1 VAPSTPSGQGSGRV
15 VDGKYRVLRLLP
27 GKGDVMRL
35 LAEHPNIGRTVEL
48 RMLSPRQ
55 DADPLAQRLLERE
68 ARALGAA
75 PHPHLQSVLDSG
87 VDEGRPYVALEAL
100 EGPTVAE
107 LVAEG
112 GLPVERAARLVL
124 QALDG
129 IRALHKRRVV
139 IRALSPDNVVVLE
152 KRDGEV
158 VKLRGLDRAEFLDAE
173 PSGLAVPFSPYLAPE
188 IRRGDD
194 GRDPR
199 VDVYSAGVLFRH
211 LLTGRAQPG
220 ADVRDELA
228 LRAIHRAT
236 SEDPDDRFP
245 SAEVC
250 MQAVAVCAGAEE
262 QLSPRKLPADPL
274 VRDLHYLTLRRR
286 TQHGTLAEDR
296 KEARV
301 ELAFVLFCIEAIFR
315 HVGHD
320 VWARLADEVPE
331 VEALLPS
338 AGQSGLHG
346 QQGVSVELF
355 ERILEAADHLGGQDD
370 LGLLAVVA
378 DAMVER
384 GPQRLFPELGAAPS
398 AGTIVDAAPFL
409 WSRIARQGRAVVQA
423 RHDESARIVIVE
435 QAGPS
440 LELSGLFAAL
450 VRALLRRAAGERV
463 DVSVLACS
471 ALGDAAD
478 VLALRW

>member
-1 VAPSTPSGQGSGRV
+1 M
-15 VDGKYRVLRLLP
+15 LRLLP

-35 LAEHPNIGRTVEL
+35 LAENAAIGRTVEL
-48 RMLSPRQ
+48 RVLSPRP
-55 DADPLAQRLLERE
+55 DADPLARRLLERE

-100 EGPTVAE
+100 EGQTVSE
-107 LVAEG
+107 LVAKG
-112 GLPVERAARLVL
+112 PLSVERAARLVL

-139 IRALSPDNVVVLE
+139 IRALSPESVVVVP

-158 VKLRGLDRAEFLDAE
+158 VKLRGLDRVEMLDGE
-173 PSGLAVPFSPYLAPE
+173 PSALPVPFSPYVAPE
-188 IRRGDD
+188 IRRGSD

-211 LLTGRAQPG
+211 LVTGRPQPG
-220 ADVRDELA
+220 SDIEDELA
-228 LRAIHRAT
+228 LRAITRAT

-245 SAEVC
+245 SADVC
-250 MQAVAVCAGAEE
+250 MQAVAVCAGADEE
-262 QLSPRKLPADPL
+262 ISPRKLPADPL

-286 TQHGTLAEDR
+286 TQHGTLPEDR
-296 KEARV
+296 ADARV

-320 VWARLADEVPE
+320 VWARLVDEVPD
-331 VEALLPS
+331 VEGLLPS
-338 AGQSGLHG
+338 SGQSGLHG
-346 QQGVSVELF
+346 QQGVPVDLF
-355 ERILEAADHLGGQDD
+355 ERILEVADHLGGADD

-378 DAMVER
+378 DAMIER
-384 GPQRLFPELGAAPS
+384 GPARIFPELGATPS
-398 AGTIVDAAPFL
+398 AATVVDATPFL
-409 WSRIARQGRAVVQA
+409 WGRISRQGRAVVQA
-423 RHDESARIVIVE
+423 RQDDAARIAIVD
-435 QAGPS
+435 QRAAS

-450 VRALLRRAAGERV
+450 VRALLRRAAGPRA
-463 DVSVLACS
+463 DVSVLACA
-471 ALGDAAD
+471 ALGDASD
-478 VLALRW
+478 VLSLRW

>member
-1 VAPSTPSGQGSGRV
+1 
-15 VDGKYRVLRLLP
+15 LRLLP

-35 LAEHPNIGRTVEL
+35 LAEHLGIGRTVEL
-48 RMLSPRQ
+48 RLLTSTGA
-55 DADPLAQRLLERE
+55 ADPLTQRLLERE
-68 ARALGAA
+68 ARVLGAA
-75 PHPHLQSVLDSG
+75 PHPHIQSVIDSG

-100 EGPTVAE
+100 EGLTVNE
-107 LVAEG
+107 LVADG
-112 GLPVERAARLVL
+112 PLPVERAARLVL

-129 IRALHKRRVV
+129 MRALHKRRVV
-139 IRALSPDNVVVLE
+139 IRGLTPEGVVVVS
-152 KRDGEV
+152 KREGEV
-158 VKLRGLDRAEFLDAE
+158 VKLRGLDRVEMLDAE
-173 PSGLAVPFSPYLAPE
+173 PSGLPVPFSPYVAPE
-188 IRRGDD
+188 IRRGED

-211 LLTGRAQPG
+211 LVTGRPQPG
-220 ADVRDELA
+220 AEVEDDLA

-250 MQAVAVCAGAEE
+250 MQAVAVCAGADE
-262 QLSPRKLPADPL
+262 QIGPRKLPADPL

-296 KEARV
+296 REARV

-315 HVGHD
+315 HLGED

-331 VEALLPS
+331 VEGLLPAS
-338 AGQSGLHG
+338 GQSGLHG
-346 QQGVSVELF
+346 QQGVPVELF
-355 ERILEAADHLGGQDD
+355 EKILETADHLGGADD

-384 GPQRLFPELGAAPS
+384 GPQRLFPQLGAAPT
-398 AGTIVDAAPFL
+398 AAVVVDAAPFL
-409 WSRIARQGRAVVQA
+409 WSRISRQGRAVVQA
-423 RHDESARIVIVE
+423 RHDATARIAILE
-435 QAGPS
+435 QTGPS

-450 VRALLRRAAGERV
+450 VRALLRYAAGPRA
-463 DVSVLACS
+463 DVSMLACS

-478 VLALRW
+478 VLSLRW